1 MARYILAI
9 DPGNIESAFVIIDA
23 ETLRP
28 LHFGKMENEAV
39 IQRSSYFVGLLYQLA
54 IANAEPFSCELAIE
68 MIASYGMPVGAEVF
82 DTCVWI
88 GVFKRAFSYN
98 QLITGCAF
106 VFRREEKLTICGSP
120 KANDANIRQALV
132 DRFAKGEK
140 NQGKGTKAAPGWFYG
155 FKADIWQAYAVAVTY
170 AERERRNE

>member
-39 IQRSSYFVGLLYQLA
+39 IKRSAYFVGLLYQLA
-54 IANAEPFSCELAIE
+54 IASAQPFSCEFAIE

-82 DTCVWI
+82 DTCRWI
-88 GVFKRAFSYN
+88 GRLEERLKQHKVT
-98 QLITGCAF
+98 LIY
-106 VFRREEKLTICGSP
+106 RRDEKMTICGSM
-120 KANDANIRQALV
+120 KATDATIRQALV
-132 DRFAKGEK
+132 DRFAKGER
-140 NQGKGTKAAPGWFYG
+140 NSGKGTKKQPGWFYG
-155 FKADIWQAYAVAVTY
+155 FSADIWQAYAVGVTY
-170 AERERRNE
+170 HDMYLKGE